1 MAGLPTSVES
11 YATERQQQAEYSPS
25 ITVESAQVRE
35 SGVPSTLAEPHSS
48 SLFPVYGT
56 MGQRFTSYF
65 ADLIVIYFI
74 TILFYVA
81 VTAFELPIASD
92 GIEPQLVWLG
102 ILIVYMIVAQAA
114 YHTTL
119 GKYVHGL
126 EVCSANTNRKYPAFW
141 RILLRESLGRMLCSL
156 LWGMGYWMAIKKP
169 KVQAWSDEL
178 AGTVVTVRP
187 TNRVLVR
194 ALTAFIL
201 VTLILDVS
209 LTGYGFYKEDR
220 DKRYAALQKEMDTAG
235 NAVVAARTNVDDR
248 LNSEPALNT
257 WADFAAWQDSMKSLQ
272 HDLDV
277 YEARIDHVQ
286 ELLQKGISENLAA
299 SEAER
304 KQLVALRRVYDLRR
318 QQAEK
323 MRQETNLI
331 INCPPTQSSYASLK
345 NDLKLLDSDIAGLD
359 HQASQ
364 LLAEANIK

>member
-1 MAGLPTSVES
+1 
-11 YATERQQQAEYSPS
+11 
-25 ITVESAQVRE
+25 
-35 SGVPSTLAEPHSS
+35 
-48 SLFPVYGT
+48 
-56 MGQRFTSYF
+56 MGQRFTAYI
-65 ADLIVIYFI
+65 ADLVVIYFI
-74 TILFYVA
+74 TMLFYVA
-81 VTAFELPIASD
+81 VTAFGLPIASE
-92 GIEPQLVWLG
+92 GTEPQLVWLG
-102 ILIVYMIVAQAA
+102 ILIVYMIVALAA

-126 EVCSANTNRKYPAFW
+126 EVCSAKVNRKYPAFW
-141 RILLRESLGRMLCSL
+141 RIFLRESLGRMLCSL

-201 VTLILDVS
+201 VALILDVS

-248 LNSEPALNT
+248 LNSEPAVNS
-257 WADFAAWQDSMKSLQ
+257 WVDFAVWQDSMKSLQ
-272 HDLDV
+272 NDLDI

-286 ELLQKGISENLAA
+286 ELLQRGISEDLAA

-323 MRQETNLI
+323 IRQETNLI

-345 NDLKLLDSDIAGLD
+345 NDLKILDSDIEGLD

-364 LLAEANIK
+364 SLAEAKIK